1 MNQALDNFLGLV
13 RPSGKLTFGFD
24 SLKKI
29 KAERVKLIVVIS
41 SASEKTKLAID
52 EYASFNHI
60 EVIAIAPTS
69 VPRLLD
75 GKNLAVFSVL
85 DANMASKI
93 KKLVKEG
100 DTYE

>member
-13 RPSGKLTFGFD
+13 RPSKQLLFGFD
-24 SLKKI
+24 SLRQI
-29 KAERVKLIVVIS
+29 KAARVKLIVVLTT
-41 SASEKTKLAID
+41 ASEKTKAAID
-52 EYASFNHI
+52 EYARFNNL
-60 EVIAIAPTS
+60 EVIELDPQS
-69 VPRLLD
+69 VPRLVD

>member
-41 SASEKTKLAID
+41 SASEKTKLAI
-52 EYASFNHI
+52 EYANLIF
-60 EVIAIAPTS
+60 IAIAPTS
-69 VPRLLD
+69 VPRLVD